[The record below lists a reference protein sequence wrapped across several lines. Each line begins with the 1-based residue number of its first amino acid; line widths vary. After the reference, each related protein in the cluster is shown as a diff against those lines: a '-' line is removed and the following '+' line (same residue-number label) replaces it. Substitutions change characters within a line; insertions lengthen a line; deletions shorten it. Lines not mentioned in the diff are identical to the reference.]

1 MIITVASGKG
11 GTGKTLISTSFAKSI
26 DNVQFLDCDVE
37 EPNSYYFIHP
47 TIEEEIPVKSFI
59 PEVDYG
65 KCNFCGRCQEICRF
79 NAIAVVKNKVMI
91 FETLC
96 HHCGACIWVCPEK
109 AMKEKEITLGIIK
122 KGKRENIEFFE
133 GKLVVGQPVAPPLIK
148 EVKKR
153 IRKDKN
159 VIIDCAPGVACPMVN
174 AIYGSDFVILV
185 TEPTPFGFYD
195 LKLAV
200 EICENLNLKKGVII
214 NRSNGNDKVI
224 EDFCKRKGIP
234 VLLKIPFDKKI
245 AENYSKGIT
254 LVDTFPEF
262 KEKFKKLFE
271 EIKNLCEAK
280 K

>member
-1 MIITVASGKG
+1 
-11 GTGKTLISTSFAKSI
+11 
-26 DNVQFLDCDVE
+26 
-37 EPNSYYFIHP
+37 
-47 TIEEEIPVKSFI
+47 
-59 PEVDYG
+59 
-65 KCNFCGRCQEICRF
+65 
-79 NAIAVVKNKVMI
+79 
-91 FETLC
+91 
-96 HHCGACIWVCPEK
+96 
-109 AMKEKEITLGIIK
+109 
-122 KGKRENIEFFE
+122 
-133 GKLVVGQPVAPPLIK
+133 
-148 EVKKR
+148 
-153 IRKDKN
+153 
-159 VIIDCAPGVACPMVN
+159 MVN